1 MAVVGVKVSI
11 LEGRKLLPGGGL
23 QMSKKEDI
31 QVISDKRVGS
41 L

>member
-11 LEGRKLLPGGGL
+11 LQGRKLLPRGGL
-23 QMSKKEDI
+23 QISEKEDI